1 MNIKLKRNDKIGLT
15 FFLAFIISMSL
26 IWLFEERFEADR
38 WRSNPGKRY
47 QMAKNIIE
55 EDLLNEKSRD
65 EVIQLLGIPKASKST
80 DINVMV
86 YELGTPP
93 SFFDA
98 EPQQLV
104 IRFLNGKVR
113 AVAVVQD

>member
-1 MNIKLKRNDKIGLT
+1 MMIKLKRNDKIGLV

-26 IWLFEERFEADR
+26 VWLFEERFDQEQ

-47 QMAKNIIE
+47 KMAKNIIE
-55 EDLLNEKSRD
+55 QDLLDNKSKE
-65 EVIQLLGIPKASKST
+65 EVIQILGEPVTAEFSDNNIL
-80 DINVMV
+80 I
-86 YELGTPP
+86 YQLGTPP

-104 IRFLNGKVR
+104 VRLVNEKVV